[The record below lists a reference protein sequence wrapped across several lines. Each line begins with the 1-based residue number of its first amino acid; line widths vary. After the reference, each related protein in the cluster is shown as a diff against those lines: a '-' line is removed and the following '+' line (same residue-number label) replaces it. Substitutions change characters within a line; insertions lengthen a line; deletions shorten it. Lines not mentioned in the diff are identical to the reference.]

1 MPEFAAG
8 ELDDF
13 TLAGAEAHLKACS
26 ACAAKSELYRRSES
40 ALRQPMPMVECP
52 GALDELRLPGRVR
65 VGYGW
70 LRPITAVAIATAVIV
85 VVIMHRMEKPPVAV
99 VKLHPQGVRHVAPH
113 PAKEVSK
120 VSVPSE
126 SVDDGPAGKMP
137 AVRLLSPR
145 QHENGH
151 TPHPRPVLAPRPV
164 NENEPKPGVEP
175 EQPAAV
181 AEIPAVQP
189 LDSNPSA
196 RILVIASRIE
206 RIQPQEIELRST
218 NSATGET
225 SVYISSRD
233 DAGNEREMSV
243 RSVQEP

>member
-1 MPEFAAG
+1 
-8 ELDDF
+8 
-13 TLAGAEAHLKACS
+13 
-26 ACAAKSELYRRSES
+26 
-40 ALRQPMPMVECP
+40 
-52 GALDELRLPGRVR
+52 
-65 VGYGW
+65 
-70 LRPITAVAIATAVIV
+70 
-85 VVIMHRMEKPPVAV
+85 
-99 VKLHPQGVRHVAPH
+99 
-113 PAKEVSK
+113 
-120 VSVPSE
+120 
-126 SVDDGPAGKMP
+126 
-137 AVRLLSPR
+137 
-145 QHENGH
+145 
-151 TPHPRPVLAPRPV
+151 VLAPRPV